1 MKLTRTKIVATVGP
15 ACGTPKMIRE
25 LVTAGVDVFRLNFSH
40 GDHESHARYIEIIRK
55 AAADAQAPVAVMQD
69 LQGPRIRTGALRDHK
84 PVRLKERA
92 EVTLRPGDFEGDA
105 ETVAVNY
112 GPLAAEVKEG
122 DSILLSDGL
131 IELSVISTDGKQ
143 VRCHVTSGG
152 KLGEHKGINLPGV
165 RLSIASPTE
174 KDIADLH
181 FGIEHEVDFVALSFV
196 RSADDVLRLK
206 QAMREYQPSRGQSTS
221 IPVIVKVEKPEAVTH
236 LHEILRVAEGVM
248 VARGDLGIEMPA
260 ESVPAVQKKILRM
273 ANQLGVPAITAT
285 QMLESMV
292 RSPRPTRAEATDVA
306 NAILDGTDAVMLSAE
321 TSVGRYPAKAVR
333 MMDRIAQETE
343 QLRWEERAAVPPEVE
358 SVGNQ
363 QQHALA
369 TAACGIAHELDAAGI
384 VPFTLTGSTAR
395 YISQRRP
402 DVPIYALTP
411 NPQTYRRVTLL
422 WGVHPVMLD
431 VFESTDEMI
440 ERGQKRLRDL
450 GLASPGDV
458 FVYVAGASTNTPGG
472 TDMLKIHRF

>member
-84 PVRLKERA
+84 PVRLKEHA

-112 GPLAAEVKEG
+112 GPLAAEAKEG

-143 VRCHVTSGG
+143 VRCKVTSGG

-196 RSADDVLRLK
+196 RSADDVIRLK
-206 QAMREYQPSRGQSTS
+206 KAMREDQPSRGQSTN

-248 VARGDLGIEMPA
+248 VARGDLGIEMPT

-285 QMLESMV
+285 QMLKSMV

-321 TSVGRYPAKAVR
+321 TIRRALPGQGRAHDGQDCPG
-333 MMDRIAQETE
+333 DRATA
-343 QLRWEERAAVPPEVE
+343 LGGARRRAAGGRIGRQPAAARAGGRRLRDRTRAGRGRHRAV
-358 SVGNQ
+358 
-363 QQHALA
+363 HADGRHGALHLA
-369 TAACGIAHELDAAGI
+369 TAAGRAHLRPDAEPADLSPRDAALGRA
-384 VPFTLTGSTAR
+384 PGDA
-395 YISQRRP
+395 
-402 DVPIYALTP
+402 
-411 NPQTYRRVTLL
+411 RRVREH
-422 WGVHPVMLD
+422 G
-431 VFESTDEMI
+431 
-440 ERGQKRLRDL
+440 RD
-450 GLASPGDV
+450 D
-458 FVYVAGASTNTPGG
+458 
-472 TDMLKIHRF
+472 